1 MPAKASLEPSATV
14 SAIAGTRFHHASTA
28 RTVRVKA
35 CPALWPVGVPCLPL
49 AVPPRAVSPGSS
61 TWRPAIGPGC
71 TVRLLLEPVWG
82 GALKSEQVIDTA
94 PPAPR
99 NVSGPLH
106 RPFTKVMSSGVMLA
120 APVFASSAAW
130 PVYAGPA
137 PWLGGEPMRPVGLP
151 GSAVWPGSTT
161 CTRAALPGWT
171 VNGSLVPFLDGA
183 LWSQA

>member
-1 MPAKASLEPSATV
+1 MDWSVAAPVRPVAVPGADDSP
-14 SAIAGTRFHHASTA
+14 GASTS
-28 RTVRVKA
+28 RR
-35 CPALWPVGVPCLPL
+35 
-49 AVPPRAVSPGSS
+49 
-61 TWRPAIGPGC
+61 AIGPGC

-130 PVYAGPA
+130 PVYDGIVLPLASVARIETVTGAPA
-137 PWLGGEPMRPVGLP
+137 TCGEAIGAITKW
-151 GSAVWPGSTT
+151 SAPAGSTVT
-161 CTRAALPGWT
+161 AALVMLRMLPFDWSET
-171 VNGSLVPFLDGA
+171 VTVCCPTVRSVA
-183 LWSQA
+183 LNAT